1 MTTSD
6 QTISKDTVAAIDAQH
21 ELMRLAYERA
31 DAALLGD
38 EFFTEDAWVV
48 GGADMTWRDRSGM
61 ISLYTDIVGKYR
73 WQNDRESLIQL
84 SDNVVSEFLIGT
96 IVPVD
101 PAEETLAYK
110 IQLVWTKTD
119 GKWKC
124 LSQFFGSGTDFAL
137 KQ

>member
-1 MTTSD
+1 MNTSN
-6 QTISKDTVAAIDAQH
+6 QTISKETVAAIDAQH
-21 ELMRLAYERA
+21 ELMRLAYENA

-48 GGADMTWRDRSGM
+48 GGADMTWRGRSGM
-61 ISLYTDIVGKYR
+61 ASLYRDIVGKYR
-73 WQNDRESLIQL
+73 WKNDRESLIQL

-101 PAEETLAYK
+101 ATEETLAYK
-110 IQLVWTKTD
+110 IQLIWTKTD

-124 LSQFFGSGTDFAL
+124 LSQFFGLGTDFVL

>member
-1 MTTSD
+1 MTTSN
-6 QTISKDTVAAIDAQH
+6 QTISKETVAAIDAQH
-21 ELMRLAYERA
+21 ELMRLAYENA

-38 EFFTEDAWVV
+38 EFFTDDAWVV

-61 ISLYTDIVGKYR
+61 VSLYRDIVGKYR
-73 WQNDRESLIQL
+73 WKNDRESLIQL

-101 PAEETLAYK
+101 TTEETLAYK
-110 IQLVWTKTD
+110 IQLIWTKAD

-124 LSQFFGSGTDFAL
+124 LSQFFGMGTDFAL

>member
-1 MTTSD
+1 MTSSN
-6 QTISKDTVAAIDAQH
+6 QAINEETVAAIDAQH
-21 ELMRLAYERA
+21 ELMRLAYENA
-31 DAALLGD
+31 DADILGN

-61 ISLYTDIVGKYR
+61 VSLYRDIVGKYR
-73 WQNDRESLIQL
+73 WKNDRESLIQL
-84 SDNVVSEFLIGT
+84 SESVVSEFLIGT

-101 PAEETLAYK
+101 TNEETLAYK
-110 IQLVWTKTD
+110 IQLIWTKID

-124 LSQFFGSGTDFAL
+124 LSQFFGLGTDFSL